1 MKLVNKINR
10 GTVEVSEEY
19 AEKLLASGEYSK
31 PKQSRAPKPKT
42 PRAPKPE
49 ATDKEE

>member
-1 MKLVNKINR
+1 MKLVNKING

-31 PKQSRAPKPKT
+31 PKQSRASKPK
-42 PRAPKPE
+42 ASKPE

>member
-1 MKLVNKINR
+1 MRLVNKING

-19 AEKLLASGEYSK
+19 AEKLLASGDYTK
-31 PKQSRAPKPKT
+31 PKSARAPKPKT

-49 ATDKEE
+49 AADKEE